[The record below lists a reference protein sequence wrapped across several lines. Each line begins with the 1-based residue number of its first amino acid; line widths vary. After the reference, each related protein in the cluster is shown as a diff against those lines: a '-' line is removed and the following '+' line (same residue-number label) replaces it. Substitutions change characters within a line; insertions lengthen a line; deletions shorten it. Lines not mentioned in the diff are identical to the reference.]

1 MTVEEEGRLQLAADA
16 LDAWAHWRRSGLMPD
31 PCLQEAFLIGFQY
44 GYALLSVDSVELD
57 A

>member
-1 MTVEEEGRLQLAADA
+1 MEEEGRLQLAADA